1 MINLMPTRSGSLLS
15 VVLILLWPALA
26 LSQLPR
32 SDQLP
37 LGELIEIVVQEEE
50 FLAIDARGG
59 GTSVAR
65 RQLDEDVI
73 WVGSRGLIGVVVTD
87 RRVLAVAT
95 GSAQWQ
101 EAPYERGER
110 PPADAALGDRVA
122 LITLRQRVLGFLG
135 TTSRFAEVRL
145 GPNEDLA
152 AVRVGANVA
161 AVVTD
166 RQAYGLSPEAGG
178 FFSVRMQLREKLDSV
193 SARSNLVTVQTDQ
206 RVLVFRGPTGTWAE
220 RRN

>member
-1 MINLMPTRSGSLLS
+1 
-15 VVLILLWPALA
+15 
-26 LSQLPR
+26 
-32 SDQLP
+32 
-37 LGELIEIVVQEEE
+37 
-50 FLAIDARGG
+50 
-59 GTSVAR
+59 
-65 RQLDEDVI
+65 
-73 WVGSRGLIGVVVTD
+73 
-87 RRVLAVAT
+87 VLAVAT